1 MEGCG
6 EALGMARGLAI
17 GRGFGELPDI
27 RPTPGDADWV
37 TPPMGGGEARLK
49 DVAGDEPKLGCS

>member
-1 MEGCG
+1 
-6 EALGMARGLAI
+6 MARGLAI

-49 DVAGDEPKLGCS
+49 DVAGDDPKLGCS